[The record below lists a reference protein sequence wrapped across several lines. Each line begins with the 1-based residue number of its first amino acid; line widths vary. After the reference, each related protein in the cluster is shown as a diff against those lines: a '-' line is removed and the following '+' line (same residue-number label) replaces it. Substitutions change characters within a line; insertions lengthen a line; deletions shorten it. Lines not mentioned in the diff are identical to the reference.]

1 MANPLTLYVP
11 VSQNPL
17 VQAALPALAAGFVQS
32 VKQGLD
38 DSNIVH
44 YARLA
49 LIPNLSGQGIQ
60 AICLI
65 TTFDK
70 AMNPYLEFFWKNKS
84 TRDAFA
90 GIAKIALNPPNPP
103 VGDSLTAFE
112 KFINGNNLN
121 KPTDLYQAYPQT
133 VATIKEAFKPKAPT
147 KPPTKGPTKSTSKSA
162 SKGGSKKGGSK
173 KSR

>member
-11 VSQNPL
+11 IKQDALS
-17 VQAALPALAAGFVQS
+17 QAAAKAAAAGFVKS
-32 VKQGLD
+32 IKSGLD
-38 DSNIVH
+38 SANIVH

-84 TRDAFA
+84 TREAFKGVA
-90 GIAKIALNPPNPP
+90 ALALNPPNPP
-103 VGDSLTAFE
+103 VGDSLPAFE
-112 KFINGNNLN
+112 KFINSNNLN
-121 KPTDLYQAYPQT
+121 KPGDLYQAYPDT
-133 VATIKEAFKPKAPT
+133 VAKIKGLPQS
-147 KPPTKGPTKSTSKSA
+147 KSPAKSASKSA
-162 SKGGSKKGGSK
+162 SKGGSK
-173 KSR
+173 

>member
-11 VSQNPL
+11 VSQNP
-17 VQAALPALAAGFVQS
+17 VIQQQLPALAAGFVQS
-32 VKQGLD
+32 VKAGLD
-38 DSNIVH
+38 ASKIVH

-49 LIPNLSGQGIQ
+49 LIPNLSGKGIQ

-84 TRDAFA
+84 TRTAFA
-90 GIAKIALNPPNPP
+90 GIAAIALNPPKPP

-112 KFINGNNLN
+112 NFINSNNLN
-121 KPTDLYQAYPQT
+121 QPKDLYQAYPQL
-133 VATIKEAFKPKAPT
+133 VAQIQEAFKPK
-147 KPPTKGPTKSTSKSA
+147 PPTKSPSKSA
-162 SKGGSKKGGSK
+162 TKGGSK

>member
-17 VQAALPALAAGFVQS
+17 IQKGLPTLAAGFVKS
-32 VKQGLD
+32 VKDGLD
-38 DSNIVH
+38 ASEIVH

-49 LIPNLSGQGIQ
+49 LIPNLSGKGIQ

-70 AMNPYLEFFWKNKS
+70 AMNPYLEFFWKNEG
-84 TRDAFA
+84 TRNAFK
-90 GIAKIALNPPNPP
+90 GIAAIALHPPNPP

-112 KFINGNNLN
+112 NFINSNNLN
-121 KPTDLYQAYPQT
+121 QPGDLYQAYPQT
-133 VATIKEAFKPKAPT
+133 VAQIKNAFKPKPP
-147 KPPTKGPTKSTSKSA
+147 KPPTKSASKSA
-162 SKGGSKKGGSK
+162 SKGGAKKGGAK
-173 KSR
+173 KAR

>member
-11 VSQNPL
+11 VSQNPEI
-17 VQAALPALAAGFVQS
+17 QAALPALAAGFVQN
-32 VKQGLD
+32 VKAGLD
-38 DSNIVH
+38 GSKIVH

-49 LIPNLSGQGIQ
+49 LIPNLSGKGTL

-70 AMNPYLEFFWKNKS
+70 AMNPYLEYFWRNKS
-84 TRDAFA
+84 TREAFA
-90 GIAKIALNPPNPP
+90 GIAAIALNPPKPP

-112 KFINGNNLN
+112 NFINSNNLN
-121 KPTDLYQAYPQT
+121 QPKDLYQAYPQS
-133 VATIKEAFKPKAPT
+133 VIQIKHAFQP
-147 KPPTKGPTKSTSKSA
+147 KPPAKSPSKKASKSA
-162 SKGGSKKGGSK
+162 SRTATKGGSK